1 LPAQPSPA
9 GGPPLRPARRL
20 FRRLTT
26 AAAVAFAQAIGLL
39 LVVDLV
45 FIVEYWLRASPENLE
60 KFRAEVFSAETSR
73 ELVLSLA
80 SATFT
85 TFLALLLAIPAG
97 YALSRFRIPGKVL
110 VDTLV
115 DAAIVM
121 PPLIMGVSLLVALS
135 LVRRAA
141 ESLGTLAEP
150 NPVLWGIFAGI
161 IQHKAG
167 IILAQFFVASAL
179 AIRAM
184 KAAFDAA
191 DRRVEDVA
199 LTLGCTRF
207 GAFWRAALPQARS
220 GLLTGAVIAWS
231 YTMGL
236 FAPVAIVAGTVRGQ
250 GGTAILPTRAY
261 LEVTNG
267 QIEIALALT
276 LLMAAIA
283 MAVLMVLKLISR
295 WTGSQS
301 EITL

>member
-1 LPAQPSPA
+1 MPAPPDPA
-9 GGPPLRPARRL
+9 IDRPLRPGRQT
-20 FRRLTT
+20 FRGLAT
-26 AAAVAFAQAIGLL
+26 AAAAAFALAVGLL

-45 FIVEYWLRASPENLE
+45 FIVEFWLRASPESVG
-60 KFRAEVFSAETSR
+60 KFQAEVFSAETRR

-80 SATFT
+80 SATLT
-85 TFLALLLAIPAG
+85 TALALLVATPAG
-97 YALSRFRIPGKVL
+97 YALSRFRIPAKVL

-141 ESLGTLAEP
+141 ETVGTPEEP
-150 NPVLWGIFAGI
+150 NPLLWGLFAGI

-167 IILAQFFVASAL
+167 IILAQFFVAAAL
-179 AIRAM
+179 AIRSM

-236 FAPVAIVAGTVRGQ
+236 FAPVAIVAGTVRGKD
-250 GGTAILPTRAY
+250 GTAILPTRAY

-276 LLMAAIA
+276 LVMAAIA
-283 MAVLMVLKLISR
+283 MTVLVALKVAVR
-295 WTGSQS
+295 RPAAGGFGP
-301 EITL
+301 